1 MTNTTVAAANNY
13 MIPEVPPLGW
23 LKILWPLLLLPGPAA
38 LFGLTLSV
46 KFALELASMAAVIAV
61 PVMIVN
67 CFIVIGRQSSRQ
79 RAIWTKH
86 DYSWYRSTFPGHAHD
101 KGKVSCR
108 HCQNPHIQ
116 VRNLMN
122 RSFMRA
128 HLCNQ
133 CGKSLY
139 FSPEHG

>member
-1 MTNTTVAAANNY
+1 MSNTNGTPSNPYAIA
-13 MIPEVPPLGW
+13 EVPALGA
-23 LKILWPLLLLPGPAA
+23 LTLLWPLLLLPGAAA
-38 LFGLTLSV
+38 LYGLTI
-46 KFALELASMAAVIAV
+46 SMALAVELTIMAAFTAV
-61 PVMIVN
+61 PVVIVN
-67 CFIVIGRQSSRQ
+67 CFIVIGRQSRRQ
-79 RAIWTKH
+79 RAIWAKH
-86 DYSWYRSTFPGHAHD
+86 DYLWYRATFPDHAHD

-108 HCQNPHIQ
+108 HCRNPHIQ

-122 RSFMRA
+122 RSFMRV

>member
-1 MTNTTVAAANNY
+1 MADITAAAADNY
-13 MIPEVPPLGW
+13 NLPEVPPLGW
-23 LKILWPLLLLPGPAA
+23 LTVLWPMILLPGAAA
-38 LFGLTLSV
+38 LFGAVASARIA
-46 KFALELASMAAVIAV
+46 FDLASMAAVIAI

-67 CFIVIGRQSSRQ
+67 AFIVIGRQSARQ
-79 RAIWTKH
+79 RAVWNKH
-86 DYSWYRSTFPGHAHD
+86 DYTWYRATFPEHAHD

-108 HCQNPHIQ
+108 HCQNPQIQ

-128 HLCNQ
+128 HICTQ

-139 FSPEHG
+139 FSPERS